1 MEVVGE
7 SVGLDKD
14 GEDKKKKSYAG
25 IPEAAFVVSKYIL
38 LLWNIM
44 YAIWALAII
53 KMRARFGVLN
63 VVLNFSVIE
72 CCVGWE
78 RVTDVSEERI
88 REANEVELY
97 RNMNMPED
105 CVGGKS

>member
-1 MEVVGE
+1 
-7 SVGLDKD
+7 
-14 GEDKKKKSYAG
+14 
-25 IPEAAFVVSKYIL
+25 
-38 LLWNIM
+38 
-44 YAIWALAII
+44 
-53 KMRARFGVLN
+53 MRARFGVLN